1 MHIRRSSLVLLVLGV
16 ILVIGAVLL
25 STVITPLLS
34 RMPAGLEKGSVFVGT
49 MATPDATGK
58 LAERPVEVQRTMKVD
73 AVQGNSALITSS
85 SAVYATP
92 RSEGAQPIG
101 GSAQKYA
108 INRSDFT
115 QEPAFDNV
123 AVIDQHGGAVIGVP
137 PNPSHDGQSYYDH
150 YLGRAVPLTFAE
162 TGDVEGRSVVRYTY
176 DASGALADEKTATTM
191 KAALGKK
198 FGTDGSV
205 IPTQALTLMGVPASA
220 LDGLGATVPVT
231 IVAHTVATMTADKQ
245 FGSFLVVD
253 QKISMG
259 AAIGDL
265 DKLIFT
271 IPMQVTDVHTS
282 DASVASAAA
291 ELTDNAAKLAW
302 IRLWI
307 PLIVGLLGAI
317 AVVVAIIRRRPP
329 QVGAPTSGDDNAP
342 ASGELSLPTGSSA
355 TDEVSAR

>member
-1 MHIRRSSLVLLVLGV
+1 MNIRRSSLVLLVLGV

-58 LAERPVEVQRTMKVD
+58 LVPRPVEVQRSMKVD
-73 AVQGNSALITSS
+73 AVQGNTALITSS
-85 SAVYATP
+85 AAVYATP
-92 RSEGAQPIG
+92 RTEGAQAIG
-101 GSAQKYA
+101 GSAQHYA
-108 INRSDFT
+108 INRRDYT

-123 AVIDQHGGAVIGVP
+123 AVIDQRGGAVIGVP
-137 PNPSHDGQSYYDH
+137 PNPSHDGQTYYDH

-162 TGDVEGRSVVRYTY
+162 TGEVQGRSVVKYTY
-176 DASGALADEKTATTM
+176 DASGSLADENTATVM
-191 KAALGKK
+191 RAALGKK

-205 IPTQALTLMGVPASA
+205 IPTQALTQMGVPASA
-220 LDGLGATVPVT
+220 LAGLGATVPVT
-231 IVAHTVATMTADKQ
+231 IVARTVATMSADQQ

-259 AAIGDL
+259 AAIGDPNSP
-265 DKLIFT
+265 IFT

-282 DASVASAAA
+282 DASVAAAAA
-291 ELTDNAAKLAW
+291 ELNDNAAGLAW

-307 PLIVGLLGAI
+307 PLIVGLLGVVAI
-317 AVVVAIIRRRPP
+317 VIAIIRRRPA
-329 QVGAPTSGDDNAP
+329 QLSAPTSGDDKTP
-342 ASGELSLPTGSSA
+342 ASGELTLPASSSA